1 MKQSHFFAHLSRLK
15 LINRWPLM
23 RNVRT
28 ENVSEHSLQVAMVAH
43 ALAAIKNRKFGGNV
57 NAERIAL
64 LAMYHDASEVLTGN
78 LPTPVK
84 YFNSQIA
91 QEYKAIE
98 KIAQQKLVDMVPEEL
113 QDIFA
118 PLIDEHAYSDEEK
131 SLVKQADALCAY
143 LNVWKNSRPEIMN
156 SCWQKRDW
164 KRRLKRVA
172 ARRWTTSW
180 KYLFPASIFRSMRLA
195 RIHRCKQPESA
206 SHQAISAGCDIR
218 LLSKRKQHRDHH
230 HTNRHH
236 DNGERYPQ
244 LHKVTEA
251 VISRT

>member
-64 LAMYHDASEVLTGN
+64 LAMYHDASEVLTGD

-84 YFNSQIA
+84 YFNSQ
-91 QEYKAIE
+91 
-98 KIAQQKLVDMVPEEL
+98 IAQQKLVDMVPEEL

-143 LNVWKNSRPEIMN
+143 LKCLEELAAGNNEFLLAKT
-156 SCWQKRDW
+156 
-164 KRRLKRVA
+164 RLEA
-172 ARRWTTSW
+172 TLEARRSQEMD
-180 KYLFPASIFRSMRLA
+180 YFMEVFVPSF
-195 RIHRCKQPESA
+195 H
-206 SHQAISAGCDIR
+206 
-218 LLSKRKQHRDHH
+218 LSLDENSQDS
-230 HTNRHH
+230 
-236 DNGERYPQ
+236 P
-244 LHKVTEA
+244 L
-251 VISRT
+251 